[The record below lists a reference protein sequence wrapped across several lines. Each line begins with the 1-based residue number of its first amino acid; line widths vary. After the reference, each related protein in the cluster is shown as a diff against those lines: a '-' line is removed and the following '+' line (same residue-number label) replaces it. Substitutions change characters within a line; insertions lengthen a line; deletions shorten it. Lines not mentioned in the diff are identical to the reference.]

1 MGGSARGGPRV
12 RVLLAKL
19 GLDSHTIGVTVI
31 ARALRDAG
39 MEVIYSGLKQTPE
52 MVVATAIQEDVDV
65 VGLSS
70 LSAAHMQHFQR
81 VVELLREQGADEKL
95 VIAGGVIPAEDAAE
109 LRRVG
114 VAEIFT
120 MGTSTDDIVA
130 YIRNW
135 AANR

>member
-1 MGGSARGGPRV
+1 MGRSAPGEPRV

-70 LSAAHMQHFQR
+70 LSAAHMQHFPR
-81 VVELLREQGADEKL
+81 VVELLREQGADDKL
-95 VIAGGVIPAEDAAE
+95 VIAGGVIPAEDAEE
-109 LRRVG
+109 LRRCG
-114 VAEIFT
+114 VSAIFT

-135 AANR
+135 SANR

>member
-1 MGGSARGGPRV
+1 
-12 RVLLAKL
+12 VLLAKL

-52 MVVATAIQEDVDV
+52 MVAATAIQEDVDV

-70 LSAAHMQHFQR
+70 LSAAHMQHFPR
-81 VVELLREQGADEKL
+81 VVELLREQGADDKL
-95 VIAGGVIPAEDAAE
+95 VIAGGVIPAEDATE

-114 VAEIFT
+114 VARIFT

-135 AANR
+135 AASR

>member
-1 MGGSARGGPRV
+1 VGRNAPGEPRV

-39 MEVIYSGLKQTPE
+39 MEVVYSGLKQTPE
-52 MVVATAIQEDVDV
+52 MVAATAIQEDVDV

-70 LSAAHMQHFQR
+70 LSAAHMQHFPR
-81 VVELLREQGADEKL
+81 VVELLREQGADDKL

-135 AANR
+135 ASNR

>member
-1 MGGSARGGPRV
+1 VGRDAPGEPRV

-70 LSAAHMQHFQR
+70 LSAAHMHHFPR
-81 VVELLREQGADEKL
+81 VVELLREQGAGDKL
-95 VIAGGVIPAEDAAE
+95 VIAGGVIPDEDAAE
-109 LRRVG
+109 LRRAG

-135 AANR
+135 ASRR